1 MVLNVHDALIALAR
15 PQEREQVMHV
25 MKKHAEEPLY
35 IRGEELVIPAEFA
48 VSKPDENGVHRW
60 STLEKLK

>member
-1 MVLNVHDALIALAR
+1 
-15 PQEREQVMHV
+15 

-48 VSKPDENGVHRW
+48 VSQPDEDGVHRW